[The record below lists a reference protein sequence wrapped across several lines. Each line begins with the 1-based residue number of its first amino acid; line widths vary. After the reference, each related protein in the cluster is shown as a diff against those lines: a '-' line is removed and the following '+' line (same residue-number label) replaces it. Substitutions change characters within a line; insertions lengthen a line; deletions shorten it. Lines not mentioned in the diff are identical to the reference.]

1 VVTKEFVFLLL
12 HEFECSLGNFCRKE
26 SILLISFNIASNVF
40 EVIETFSV
48 ENRVV
53 LGA

>member
-1 VVTKEFVFLLL
+1 VVTKEFVLLFL

-26 SILLISFNIASNVF
+26 PIFLVSFNIASNVF
-40 EVIETFSV
+40 EIIETFSV